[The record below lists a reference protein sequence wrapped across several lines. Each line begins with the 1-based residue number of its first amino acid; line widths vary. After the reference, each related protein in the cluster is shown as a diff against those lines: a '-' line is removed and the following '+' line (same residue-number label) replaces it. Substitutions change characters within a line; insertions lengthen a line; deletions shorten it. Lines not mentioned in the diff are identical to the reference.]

1 MNKKYM
7 LKILKQGFKNA
18 WSSQMWHTDDGD
30 MYITITISNER
41 YDISEE
47 RAREMWLYFR
57 DYKKSIKKDFKKL
70 KRDIKNNLNNNSIP
84 NKLLPMNEV
93 VKYLNIDID
102 YLKKLDR
109 KEE

>member
-1 MNKKYM
+1 MIFHANN
-7 LKILKQGFKNA
+7 LL
-18 WSSQMWHTDDGD
+18 
-30 MYITITISNER
+30 
-41 YDISEE
+41 
-47 RAREMWLYFR
+47 
-57 DYKKSIKKDFKKL
+57 KL